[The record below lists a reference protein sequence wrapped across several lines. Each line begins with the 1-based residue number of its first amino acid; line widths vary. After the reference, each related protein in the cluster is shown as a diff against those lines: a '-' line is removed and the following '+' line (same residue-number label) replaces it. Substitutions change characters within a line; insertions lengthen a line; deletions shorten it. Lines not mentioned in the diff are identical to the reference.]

1 MIPTA
6 IGPMMPA
13 RMIMEDS
20 VSASDRKVKKDIK
33 MRISMTAGKCQHY
46 VQHMNELR
54 TDLMAP
60 RMSGSL
66 GPLRRLGGGFSVRGW
81 QKTRARAMLWSWKFI
96 IWHIWICIR
105 DVFVIQYESFGGN
118 G

>member
-13 RMIMEDS
+13 RMAMEDS

-33 MRISMTAGKCQHY
+33 MRISMTAGKCQY
-46 VQHMNELR
+46 DVQHIDVLR

-66 GPLRRLGGGFSVRGW
+66 GPLRQLGGGFSMR
-81 QKTRARAMLWSWKFI
+81 R
-96 IWHIWICIR
+96 
-105 DVFVIQYESFGGN
+105 
-118 G
+118 